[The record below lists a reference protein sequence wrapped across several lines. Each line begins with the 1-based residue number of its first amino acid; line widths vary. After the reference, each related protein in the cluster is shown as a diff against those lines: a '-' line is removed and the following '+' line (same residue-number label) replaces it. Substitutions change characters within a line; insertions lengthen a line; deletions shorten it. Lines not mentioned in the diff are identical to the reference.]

1 MPEPPAGEARTG
13 HPSDQM
19 DRHGTTLTIADLTA
33 EPGQRVFGLLPLD
46 LGPTTVELP
55 VVLVNGAM
63 PGPRLGATA
72 GIHGAEYVSIAALR
86 RVAMSVDPLTM
97 AGSLVALLVA
107 NPPAFAARSIYVDPL
122 DGRNLNRTFPG
133 DWAGGPTE
141 RLAAWIQTNVIA
153 PSDRFIDCHCGDM
166 NEALVSFVG
175 IEHTGDAAVDAVTE
189 AMAEA
194 YGLDFV
200 VIGPLP
206 GSTTTAAATL
216 GIPAVLGEVGGQGL
230 WPESDVALHEAGLRR
245 ALQAA
250 GLVPDAPDEPRR
262 PTRRLGLDVWLRA
275 ARSGCWM
282 PEVRVGEVVE
292 AGQRLGEIQDPF
304 GRTIQIVEA
313 PISGTVLF
321 LVTSLAMNEDDP
333 LLAIAD

>member
-1 MPEPPAGEARTG
+1 
-13 HPSDQM
+13 M
-19 DRHGTTLTIADLTA
+19 DRHGTTLTLADLHA
-33 EPGQRVFGLLPLD
+33 EPGSRAFGLLPLD
-46 LGPTTVELP
+46 LGPTTVDLP
-55 VVLVNGAM
+55 VVVVNGAL
-63 PGPRLGATA
+63 PGPRVGATA

-86 RVAMSVDPLTM
+86 RVAMSVDPATM
-97 AGSLVALLVA
+97 TGSLVALLVA
-107 NPPAFAARSIYVDPL
+107 NPPAFVARSIYVDPL
-122 DGRNLNRTFPG
+122 DDRNLNRSFPG
-133 DWAGGPTE
+133 DWEGGPSE

-194 YGLDFV
+194 YGLDHI

-206 GSTTTAAATL
+206 GSTTTAAASL

-245 ALQAA
+245 ALKAA
-250 GLVPDAPDEPRR
+250 GLVPEAPDEPRR
-262 PTRRLGLDVWLRA
+262 ATRRLGMDVWLRA
-275 ARSGCWM
+275 EASGCWM
-282 PEVRVGEVVE
+282 PGVQVGEQVE
-292 AGQRLGEIQDPF
+292 RGQRLGEVQDPF
-304 GRTIQIVEA
+304 GRTLQVVEA
-313 PISGTVLF
+313 PIDGTILF
-321 LVTSLAMNEDDP
+321 IVTSLAMNEDDP